1 MNSWKEFEL
10 CHDCYLY
17 KCEKNVKQFK
27 HEKWEA
33 ISKKA
38 KYF

>member
-1 MNSWKEFEL
+1 MTAVYINVR
-10 CHDCYLY
+10 
-17 KCEKNVKQFK
+17 KNVKQFK